1 MNALLD
7 EFIKIADANMMSDV
21 ELLRL
26 DPEKLSTEN
35 PEHRELLEK
44 KQALLQRIRHTPESA
59 ADKELQRKLRRQMM
73 AEGFIGVPVGV
84 GVGAGLG
91 WGLKKQIHRFPGL
104 VNAIKNNP
112 VLAGAVIGGIG
123 VGGIVAVRALRKAKE
138 QRIQRAYSILET

>member
-1 MNALLD
+1 MLD
-7 EFIKIADANMMSDV
+7 EFMKLANVQVMSDV
-21 ELLRL
+21 ALLRL
-26 DPEKLSTEN
+26 DPEKLDTNN
-35 PEHRELLEK
+35 PEHRELMDK
-44 KQALLQRIRHTPESA
+44 KNALLQRIRHTPESA

-73 AEGFIGVPVGV
+73 AEGFVGVPVGV

-138 QRIQRAYSILET
+138 QRIQRAYSILES